1 MKLPRIQVWVLA
13 MLVPLLTLTGCAD
26 LLPNRRPPPA
36 VPHDLGWL
44 PAPTAITLE
53 EIPVVAVE
61 SPPWLDEPA
70 LRYRQAGSDP
80 TALRRYSDDYWV
92 APPRELLLDRLQQYL
107 LASRHVAARPNSPR
121 YRLEVRLLRFEQEQN
136 GLHSEAIVSLQ
147 ALLLDPRYRRQF
159 ASPAITARIDSPS
172 PGAAGAVRGL
182 GRATDQAITELLVWV
197 ARVQAEN
204 PVPETPLEIT
214 PPTSATDGLRSFFPL
229 RRDRRQGDSPWA
241 R

>member
-1 MKLPRIQVWVLA
+1 MKLHRIHFAGVLL
-13 MLVPLLTLTGCAD
+13 LVSLLAGCAD
-26 LLPNRRPPPA
+26 WLPNRRPPPA

-44 PAPTAITLE
+44 SAPAAVALV

-61 SPPWLDEPA
+61 SPPWLSEPA
-70 LRYRQAGSDP
+70 LRYRRAGSDP
-80 TALRRYSDDYWV
+80 TALLRYPDDYWV

-107 LASRHVAARPNSPR
+107 LASRHLAVHPNSPR

-136 GLHSEAIVSLQ
+136 GLRSEAIVSLQ
-147 ALLLDPRYRRQF
+147 ALLLDPRNRRQF
-159 ASPAITARIDSPS
+159 ASPAITARVADTS

-182 GRATDQAITELLVWV
+182 GQATDQAIAELMAWL

-204 PVPETPLEIT
+204 PTPETALEIA
-214 PPTSATDGLRSFFPL
+214 PPTSAREGLRSLFPE
-229 RRDRRQGDSPWA
+229 RSPQ